1 MSLYKSFEI
10 SLFPPISGTTARCVL
25 AQEGYHRRVAQQVP
39 YLSPRHRKARM
50 AWVKKNK
57 ELTEEDWARI
67 IWSDECYIY
76 LDDNKGRV
84 YVTHRPDEVLCDD
97 CVVPS
102 FKESTIRVMV
112 WGCIIKGRLGPL
124 VVLEYPG
131 GKGGGMNSERYQEQV
146 LSAQLHS
153 FYMEMEKELG
163 SVMFQQDNAA
173 AHASKLT
180 AKWLKTHAIK
190 VFGHPSNSPDL
201 NPIERIWHVLKTIIR
216 RRPHVPS
223 SLEEL
228 KQAVREAWDSIS
240 VEVINREIDHMTDRV
255 AAVLAARGGHT
266 GF

>member
-1 MSLYKSFEI
+1 
-10 SLFPPISGTTARCVL
+10 
-25 AQEGYHRRVAQQVP
+25 
-39 YLSPRHRKARM
+39 M
-50 AWVKKNK
+50 AWAKKNK

-84 YVTHRPDEVLCDD
+84 YVTRRPDEVLCDD

-153 FYMEMEKELG
+153 FYMEIEKELG
-163 SVMFQQDNAA
+163 LVMFQQDNAA
-173 AHASKLT
+173 AHASKST
-180 AKWLKTHAIK
+180 AKWLKTHVIK

-201 NPIERIWHVLKTIIR
+201 NPIERIWHVLKTVNAIICEHLATHHQAIQILSPGLCLQDHLCASMKLR
-216 RRPHVPS
+216 KGMQQDVDTLRS
-223 SLEEL
+223 SG
-228 KQAVREAWDSIS
+228 
-240 VEVINREIDHMTDRV
+240 VECGTSCEQ
-255 AAVLAARGGHT
+255 
-266 GF
+266 